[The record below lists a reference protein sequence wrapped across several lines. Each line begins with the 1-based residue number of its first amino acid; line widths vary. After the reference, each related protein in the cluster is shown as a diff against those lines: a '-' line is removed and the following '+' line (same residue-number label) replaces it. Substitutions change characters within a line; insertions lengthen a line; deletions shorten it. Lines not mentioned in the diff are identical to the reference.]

1 MTWTAWLLIGAALV
15 FFMQCGFAMVETGF
29 TRAKNTGNILFKNF
43 VDFCIGCVCF
53 LFLGFG
59 LMMGVDYVA
68 GFIGVPNLDIFGC
81 FETLFH
87 GDPAS
92 ADYAAATST
101 AASFVFNLVFC
112 ATAATIVSGAM
123 AERTRFLA
131 YCIYSAM
138 ISLVVYPIEAGWV
151 WNSQGWL
158 MNLGVGFVDFAGS
171 AAIHTVGG
179 TASLIGIIFVGARI
193 GKFERDEN
201 GKVIKVN
208 VIQGHNM
215 TIGALGVLILWFGWY
230 GFNGAA
236 ATEEGQLARIFVT
249 TTIAPSVALLVTMIY
264 TWIRNKKPD
273 LVMSMNATLAG
284 LVGITAGCSNLDIIG
299 ALVVGVVSGFLVM
312 GGTWLLEQKL
322 HLDDCVGAVPVHFLN
337 GVWGTIAVGFF
348 DVNNGLFYSGNAE
361 LLGIQTLGLVTIVAW
376 TAVCMTIFFA
386 AIKFIPVM
394 VKYKTVKPA
403 EVFAYAKTWNGLR
416 CNPEEELVG
425 LDISEHGLSS
435 SYPDFVPSVPSYDGE
450 GEDVDISA
458 VKPAAIDLAPA
469 NETKYTKVTIITAQE
484 KFLTLKDAMAK
495 IGVTGM
501 TVSNVMGCGT
511 QAGKIGQYRG
521 VKTTMRLIPKVQVE
535 IVVSTVDPKLVVAV
549 AQKVLDDG
557 KYGAG
562 KILVTGIENVM
573 RVRTGET
580 GVAALTNEPEP
591 VATK

>member
-1 MTWTAWLLIGAALV
+1 
-15 FFMQCGFAMVETGF
+15 
-29 TRAKNTGNILFKNF
+29 
-43 VDFCIGCVCF
+43 
-53 LFLGFG
+53 
-59 LMMGVDYVA
+59 
-68 GFIGVPNLDIFGC
+68 
-81 FETLFH
+81 
-87 GDPAS
+87 
-92 ADYAAATST
+92 
-101 AASFVFNLVFC
+101 
-112 ATAATIVSGAM
+112 
-123 AERTRFLA
+123 
-131 YCIYSAM
+131 M

-386 AIKFIPVM
+386 AIKYIPVM

-549 AQKVLDDG
+549 AQMVLDDG

-562 KILVTGIENVM
+562 KIFVTGIENVM

>member
-386 AIKFIPVM
+386 AIKYIPVM

-549 AQKVLDDG
+549 AQRVLDDG

-562 KILVTGIENVM
+562 KIFVTGIENVM

>member
-386 AIKFIPVM
+386 AIKYIPVM

-549 AQKVLDDG
+549 AQMVLDDG

-562 KILVTGIENVM
+562 KIFVTGIENVM

>member
-1 MTWTAWLLIGAALV
+1 
-15 FFMQCGFAMVETGF
+15 MQCGFAMVETGF

-386 AIKFIPVM
+386 AIKYIPVM

-562 KILVTGIENVM
+562 KIFVTGIENVM